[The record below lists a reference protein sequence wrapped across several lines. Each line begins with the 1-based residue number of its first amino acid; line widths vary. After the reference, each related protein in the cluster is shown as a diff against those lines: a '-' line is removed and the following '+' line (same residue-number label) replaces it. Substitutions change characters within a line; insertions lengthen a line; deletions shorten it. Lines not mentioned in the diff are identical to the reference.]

1 MVSLVR
7 DIGASSIHPFVNEL
21 SIILKE
27 YVTRG
32 EWIIV
37 SYKSSNAKQMYG
49 IQYNRALVIVC
60 WINDPQDIPKGK
72 K

>member
-1 MVSLVR
+1 LVSLVR

-49 IQYNRALVIVC
+49 IQYNRAS
-60 WINDPQDIPKGK
+60 
-72 K
+72 